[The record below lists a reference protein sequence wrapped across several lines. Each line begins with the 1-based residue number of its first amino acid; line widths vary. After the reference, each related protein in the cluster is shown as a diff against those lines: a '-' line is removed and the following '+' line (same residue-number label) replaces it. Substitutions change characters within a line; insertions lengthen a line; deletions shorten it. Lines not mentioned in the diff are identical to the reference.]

1 MLYRSLRTPSVWR
14 EMDRLQREMNRV
26 FSGFAPSRLRTA
38 PSYPAFNIWADE
50 ENALITAEIPGVSA
64 DDIQIDVVGETL
76 TLSGDRTP
84 DELPEGAHYHR
95 RERGHGKFARRIQ
108 LPYLVDV
115 DTVKAIFKNG
125 VLNVSLSR
133 AEADKP
139 KKISIQTT

>member
-1 MLYRSLRTPSVWR
+1 MLYRSIRTPSIWR

-26 FSGFAPSRLRTA
+26 FSGFAPSRVRTA

-76 TLSGDRTP
+76 TLSGNRTP
-84 DELPEGAHYHR
+84 DELPEGAQYHR
-95 RERGHGKFARRIQ
+95 RERGYGKFARRIQ

-139 KKISIQTT
+139 KKISIQTA